1 MSRTSRLSSSSFAL
15 GVVALVAA
23 CAGDEPDAPA
33 TSTAPAS
40 TEAPPA
46 ATTAPTSTSP
56 PACSGEACNPPT
68 SSDVGPLKIRFL
80 GVQGFL
86 VEYGDQALLTSPLFT
101 RPNGIQ
107 VTTGLPVT
115 SDPALV
121 AKNIPAA
128 TLANV
133 HAVIS
138 GHAHYDHLLDTPAVM
153 QRATNA
159 TLFSNLSTRNILAAW
174 APDRGAACAGT
185 TAQTDTIAR
194 ARVVAMDDP
203 AKSKVD
209 WTQCLDKK
217 PAGAPTAGTW
227 VDVPGANMRVLAVCS
242 EHADQIGPIHYGEG
256 DVTEEKCTPP
266 KNMNDWKE
274 GLTLGFLIDFVDPKS
289 KKPVYRVYYEDAPAW
304 QTKGQVPQSFL
315 AEKPIDLALAC
326 VGSYQNVP
334 GAPANTLGTMKPR
347 FSIAGH
353 WEDFLRGADDIQP
366 IPLLDVAAWDRD
378 ALFAM
383 PRAGEAKQMLR
394 NGKSFGERVVRAQP
408 NDTFEIR

>member
-1 MSRTSRLSSSSFAL
+1 MNRTLFSFSVSI
-15 GVVALVAA
+15 GVVVLVAA
-23 CAGDEPDAPA
+23 CGDDEPGAPA
-33 TSTAPAS
+33 PSPAS
-40 TEAPPA
+40 TESPPV
-46 ATTAPTSTSP
+46 ATTAPTGTTP
-56 PACSGEACNPPT
+56 PACSGDTCNPPAST
-68 SSDVGPLKIRFL
+68 EVGPLKVRFL

-86 VEYGDQALLTSPLFT
+86 VEYDNQALLTSPLFT

-121 AKNIPAA
+121 SKNIPSAA
-128 TLANV
+128 LAHV
-133 HAVIS
+133 HAVLS

-153 QRATNA
+153 QRAPNA

-185 TAQTDTIAR
+185 TAQTDPIAR

-203 AKSKVD
+203 AKSVVD

-217 PAGAPTAGTW
+217 PVGAPTAGTW

-274 GLTLGFLIDFVDPKS
+274 GLTLGFLVDFVDPKS

-304 QTKGQVPQSFL
+304 QTKGQIPPSFL
-315 AEKPIDLALAC
+315 ADKPIDLALAC

-334 GAPANTLGTMKPR
+334 GAPANTLTTMKPR
-347 FSIAGH
+347 FSVAGH
-353 WEDFLRGADDIQP
+353 WEDFLRGTDEAIQP
-366 IPLLDVAAWDRD
+366 IPFLDVDAWDRD
-378 ALFAM
+378 ALLAM
-383 PRAGEAKQMLR
+383 PRASESKQMLR
-394 NGKSFGERVVRAQP
+394 NGKAFGDRVVRAQP